1 MTQMNSNNL
10 LQLIHTGFRVSLG
23 ATTSLVETLAD
34 PQTRDQNLSQLRLE
48 LTQRVREWEEKG
60 LITEQEAR
68 SFIEASLRQQT
79 TPGTSPATGTT
90 DSVKTPPSPVAS
102 PTVQL
107 EIEELTAQLAAIRA
121 ELEKLRKQPGANS

>member
-68 SFIEASLRQQT
+68 SFIEASLRQQA

-121 ELEKLRKQPGANS
+121 ELEKLRKPGANS

>member
-1 MTQMNSNNL
+1 MTQMNSNHL

-34 PQTRDQNLSQLRLE
+34 PQTRSESLSQLRLE
-48 LTQRVREWEEKG
+48 LTQRVTEWEEKG

-68 SFIEASLRQQT
+68 SFIEALLRQQSS
-79 TPGTSPATGTT
+79 PGSSPATGTADT
-90 DSVKTPPSPVAS
+90 VTKPPSPVAS

-121 ELEKLRKQPGANS
+121 ELEKLRNPGANS